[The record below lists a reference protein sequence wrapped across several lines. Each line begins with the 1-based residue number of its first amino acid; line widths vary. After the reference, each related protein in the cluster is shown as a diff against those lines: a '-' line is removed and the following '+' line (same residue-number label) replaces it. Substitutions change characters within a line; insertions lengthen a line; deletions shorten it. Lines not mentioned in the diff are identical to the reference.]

1 MNTSSAH
8 TAKTSKTSRGRQKN
22 ITVGTDEKRE
32 RILVTAERLFFEQGY
47 AKTTMDQIV
56 GELGVTKPF
65 VYYYFRNKQEIFETL
80 SWRPTEAC
88 LTAMD
93 FPDDDTRP
101 ADAKIADGI
110 QRLIHSTI
118 SHYPSAFFGYREPQ
132 VYSAA
137 YLRKQNKL
145 AKHFYDQ
152 LCVLLEQGKKDGT
165 LDFNETRITALAACS
180 LPGFMYT
187 WYRPDGRL
195 NQEQMVEELSRL
207 SWRVLGLRDAD
218 NRPVSDLQR

>member
-1 MNTSSAH
+1 MTEA
-8 TAKTSKTSRGRQKN
+8 RGRQKN
-22 ITVGTDEKRE
+22 TTLGTDEKRD
-32 RILVTAERLFFEQGY
+32 RILATAERLFFEQGY
-47 AKTTMDQIV
+47 AKTTMAQIV
-56 GELGVTKPF
+56 SELGVTKPF
-65 VYYYFRNKQEIFETL
+65 VYYYFRSKQEIFETL
-80 SWRPTEAC
+80 SWRPTQEC

-93 FPDDDTRP
+93 FAGEDHRP
-101 ADAKIADGI
+101 AHEKIKDGI
-110 QRLIHSTI
+110 ERLIRSTI

-152 LCVLLEQGKKDGT
+152 LCLLLEQGKKDGM

-195 NQEQMVEELSRL
+195 DQEQMVQELSQL
-207 SWRVLGLRDAD
+207 SWRILGLRD
-218 NRPVSDLQR
+218 SGKIQL

>member
-1 MNTSSAH
+1 MN
-8 TAKTSKTSRGRQKN
+8 KTSTARGRQK
-22 ITVGTDEKRE
+22 IATVGTDEKRE
-32 RILVTAERLFFEQGY
+32 RILQVAEQLFFVQGY
-47 AKTTMDQIV
+47 AKTTMEQIV

-65 VYYYFRNKQEIFETL
+65 VYYYFKNKLEIFETL
-80 SWRPTEAC
+80 SWRPTLAC

-93 FPDDDTRP
+93 FPEDDAR
-101 ADAKIADGI
+101 AAHEKIIEGI
-110 QRLIHSTI
+110 QRLIRSTI
-118 SHYPSAFFGYREPQ
+118 AHYPSAFFGYREPQ

-145 AKHFYDQ
+145 AKQFYDR
-152 LCVLLEQGKKDGT
+152 LCVLLEQGRRDGM

-195 NQEQMVEELSRL
+195 NQEQMVQELATL
-207 SWRVLGLRDAD
+207 SLRVLGLQLLAESGAK
-218 NRPVSDLQR
+218 V